1 MPQKVDVKWAWVYN
15 THINL
20 KRKLKMS
27 LKLKA
32 LGQLVGLIIFAIAV
46 SLSVDWVFANV
57 SRETLVNA
65 TGAGFVGMMLYFAY
79 EILLARLESKETLD
93 KIEQSL
99 KK

>member
-1 MPQKVDVKWAWVYN
+1 
-15 THINL
+15 
-20 KRKLKMS
+20 MS

-32 LGQLVGLIIFAIAV
+32 LLQLVGLIAV
-46 SLSVDWVFANV
+46 AAGVAMSLQWVILNV

-65 TGAGFVGMMLYFAY
+65 TGSGFVGLMMYFGY

-93 KIEQSL
+93 KIEQDL